1 MAELWAI
8 VSMAELWSMMISDHG
23 IIYHYV
29 FAYWIFLIRLSMTC
43 LLIFKGVING
53 LCSSKESVWK
63 IWDSSFDVICRY
75 LGLAIAR
82 PKYQTDYIERL
93 IPYFSYGFLTVTN
106 PYFLFYF
113 VFGTI
118 ILHVEHVIICFNCR
132 LKFIWEIFI

>member
-63 IWDSSFDVICRY
+63 IWDESFDVIC
-75 LGLAIAR
+75 LIFGTSDSESQIS
-82 PKYQTDYIERL
+82 TDYIERR
-93 IPYFSYGFLTVTN
+93 IPYFSCGFLT
-106 PYFLFYF
+106 
-113 VFGTI
+113 GT
-118 ILHVEHVIICFNCR
+118 
-132 LKFIWEIFI
+132 